1 MSFEIFPWG
10 AMRRHKGERDIEKSL
25 RDMKDCGFTGSNF
38 IEPKDI
44 PICREVGLDPIV
56 FIYTDREAPEGINEF
71 WASSDGRLNA
81 TRLIHE
87 REITKEQLQSEVKKG
102 LSELDGGHA

>member
-25 RDMKDCGFTGSNF
+25 RDIKDCGFTGSCF
-38 IEPKDI
+38 IEPKDAEL
-44 PICREVGLDPIV
+44 CREIGLDPIV
-56 FIYTDREAPEGINEF
+56 FIYRDEKAPEGINEF

-81 TRLIHE
+81 TSLIKE
-87 REITKEQLQSEVKKG
+87 RYVGCQFI
-102 LSELDGGHA
+102 